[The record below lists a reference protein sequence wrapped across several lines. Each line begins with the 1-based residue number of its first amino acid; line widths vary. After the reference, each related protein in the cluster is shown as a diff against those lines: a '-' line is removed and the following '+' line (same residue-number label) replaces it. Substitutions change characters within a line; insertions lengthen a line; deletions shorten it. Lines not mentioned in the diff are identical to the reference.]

1 VPENLQLKIKAL
13 EEKIRLLEIE
23 NSDWTGRA
31 EDIFL
36 FASTAESISLLTDEK
51 EVFET
56 VLEKISIIKNIPYCA
71 FGTLNNEKLI
81 IDYEYSSF
89 SNKETNVTISLSPLL
104 KEKLLKEKI
113 IIEDCNKADSQINVK
128 FEKNKF
134 IPEQLIIIL
143 FNNLQN
149 QDGFLICITNTNNDN
164 LDIMKSTLNH
174 SVTLINSRLDNLYL
188 MKQLSKQNEN
198 LEIKIAESLGELEE
212 EIKQHIKT
220 EDELKKSEKKFRN
233 IFENHS
239 AIKFLIDPE
248 TGNIVD
254 ANKAAAKFY
263 MWTIEQLKSM
273 NIRQINIL
281 SKEIVDRALLEAK
294 NNKRK
299 YFVFK
304 HCKADGTICD
314 VEVYGSP
321 IEVGGKIFVH
331 SIVQDITEKKKA
343 EDELKKNEILFQ
355 LITENAFDF
364 IWVIDMNMNIT
375 YASSSVLRL
384 LGYTTDEI
392 TKINLSDLYKPE
404 QLLFIQNLVEEELG
418 KGVPHKGVTFNIKHL
433 RKDKSEF
440 MAEVK
445 AKIIYNNNEPIIIQ
459 GYTRDISQQIEAN
472 NKLLKSEERF
482 ARLSSLTYEGIM
494 IHKSGIVLDV
504 NPAFERITGYSIDEL
519 TDKNIIELLIPI
531 KYHKLVLGNLNNAVV
546 VSYEIEVIR
555 KDGKIIP
562 IEVESRKIE
571 FENDYKNIRVTAFRD
586 ISRKKEREYEILK
599 LSKAITQSPVSVVIT
614 DIDGKIEYANRK
626 FIELTGYSLNE
637 AIGKTPRI
645 LSSGKHDK
653 IFYKELWETILSGK
667 EWTGEFHNKKKSGEL
682 FWESASISPIKDDN
696 GKTTNFV
703 AVKEDITEKKKTLES
718 LKTSEER
725 YRITTEATGD
735 VYYHLMFEDMKY
747 KYIHP
752 NIEKLT
758 GYRTD
763 EINLKSII
771 LEIQKNGNVLTA
783 HNIKNARLTSM
794 KPTYSADYLIKTKS
808 GELKWISDR
817 SYSVYNQNNV
827 VIGSYG
833 ILSDITEKKKMID
846 EVIKAKEEAEKADKM
861 KSIFLAQMSHE
872 IRTPI
877 NALVSMSSL
886 LRYDFEKIV
895 TEDQKQSFNIIDRAG
910 NRIIRT
916 IDLLLNLSEIQAGTY
931 EKENNKFDLYS
942 EVLLVLVAENKK
954 NAENK
959 NIDLTLTNTELDTI
973 LFADYNTVNQ
983 IFVQLIDNAIKYTK
997 VGKVA
1002 IKVYRNEE
1010 ENLEVEIKDT
1020 GIGIDEKYLPNL
1032 FEPFSQ
1038 EEMGYTRKYEGN
1050 GIGMALVKK
1059 YCELNNIKIEV
1070 ESKKSVGTT
1079 FRVVF

>member
-1 VPENLQLKIKAL
+1 
-13 EEKIRLLEIE
+13 
-23 NSDWTGRA
+23 
-31 EDIFL
+31 
-36 FASTAESISLLTDEK
+36 
-51 EVFET
+51 
-56 VLEKISIIKNIPYCA
+56 
-71 FGTLNNEKLI
+71 
-81 IDYEYSSF
+81 
-89 SNKETNVTISLSPLL
+89 
-104 KEKLLKEKI
+104 
-113 IIEDCNKADSQINVK
+113 
-128 FEKNKF
+128 
-134 IPEQLIIIL
+134 
-143 FNNLQN
+143 
-149 QDGFLICITNTNNDN
+149 
-164 LDIMKSTLNH
+164 
-174 SVTLINSRLDNLYL
+174 

-682 FWESASISPIKDDN
+682 YWESAKISSIKNID
-696 GKTTNFV
+696 GKIINFI
-703 AVKEDITEKKKTLES
+703 AVKE
-718 LKTSEER
+718 
-725 YRITTEATGD
+725 
-735 VYYHLMFEDMKY
+735 
-747 KYIHP
+747 
-752 NIEKLT
+752 
-758 GYRTD
+758 
-763 EINLKSII
+763 
-771 LEIQKNGNVLTA
+771 
-783 HNIKNARLTSM
+783 
-794 KPTYSADYLIKTKS
+794 
-808 GELKWISDR
+808 
-817 SYSVYNQNNV
+817 
-827 VIGSYG
+827 
-833 ILSDITEKKKMID
+833 DITEKKKMID

>member
-682 FWESASISPIKDDN
+682 YWESAKISSIKNID
-696 GKTTNFV
+696 GKIINFI
-703 AVKEDITEKKKTLES
+703 AVKE
-718 LKTSEER
+718 
-725 YRITTEATGD
+725 
-735 VYYHLMFEDMKY
+735 
-747 KYIHP
+747 
-752 NIEKLT
+752 
-758 GYRTD
+758 
-763 EINLKSII
+763 
-771 LEIQKNGNVLTA
+771 
-783 HNIKNARLTSM
+783 
-794 KPTYSADYLIKTKS
+794 
-808 GELKWISDR
+808 
-817 SYSVYNQNNV
+817 
-827 VIGSYG
+827 
-833 ILSDITEKKKMID
+833 DITEKKKMID

>member
-1 VPENLQLKIKAL
+1 MKKRINIVKSIRKWGVISLLSLALIMIIYETFALYLDLNYRIEKRQIEYIAQQKNLVKQEVSQAVSIINLKFKNLTKIG
-13 EEKIRLLEIE
+13 EQEKYELLEIINQIRYGNE
-23 NSDWTGRA
+23 GYIFINKFNGDALISNGQVFAGKQKLWEIFNDNIEKTS
-31 EDIFL
+31 DIFAKEL
-36 FASTAESISLLTDEK
+36 KAAQNPNGDYIYYTFPRLSNLKDESPKVSFIFGIQKLQW
-51 EVFET
+51 
-56 VLEKISIIKNIPYCA
+56 IIGAGIY
-71 FGTLNNEKLI
+71 L
-81 IDYEYSSF
+81 DD
-89 SNKETNVTISLSPLL
+89 
-104 KEKLLKEKI
+104 
-113 IIEDCNKADSQINVK
+113 IE
-128 FEKNKF
+128 
-134 IPEQLIIIL
+134 
-143 FNNLQN
+143 
-149 QDGFLICITNTNNDN
+149 ND
-164 LDIMKSTLNH
+164 IA
-174 SVTLINSRLDNLYL
+174 L
-188 MKQLSKQNEN
+188 MKNE
-198 LEIKIAESLGELEE
+198 
-212 EIKQHIKT
+212 
-220 EDELKKSEKKFRN
+220 
-233 IFENHS
+233 
-239 AIKFLIDPE
+239 
-248 TGNIVD
+248 
-254 ANKAAAKFY
+254 
-263 MWTIEQLKSM
+263 
-273 NIRQINIL
+273 
-281 SKEIVDRALLEAK
+281 
-294 NNKRK
+294 
-299 YFVFK
+299 
-304 HCKADGTICD
+304 
-314 VEVYGSP
+314 
-321 IEVGGKIFVH
+321 
-331 SIVQDITEKKKA
+331 
-343 EDELKKNEILFQ
+343 
-355 LITENAFDF
+355 
-364 IWVIDMNMNIT
+364 
-375 YASSSVLRL
+375 
-384 LGYTTDEI
+384 
-392 TKINLSDLYKPE
+392 
-404 QLLFIQNLVEEELG
+404 LVEEIIKDLIIKILVLIVMLILFLFFSNLYFKKIKNDFNHFNAFFLKAAMNDELINLE
-418 KGVPHKGVTFNIKHL
+418 NIKFSNFEEIAKNVNSML
-433 RKDKSEF
+433 Q
-440 MAEVK
+440 
-445 AKIIYNNNEPIIIQ
+445 AKIVAQKELRVEQELLFVTIRSVGDALITTNEFGEVQLLNKVAEKLTGWKQEEAKGKNLTEIFVIVNEASRKVVENPVYKVLTEHKIVGLANHTILISKDRTEYNISDSAAPIKDEDNNIR
-459 GYTRDISQQIEAN
+459 GVVLVFRDITKEYKILKDLQ
-472 NKLLKSEERF
+472 KSEERF

-682 FWESASISPIKDDN
+682 YWESAKISSIKNID
-696 GKTTNFV
+696 GKIINFI
-703 AVKEDITEKKKTLES
+703 AVKE
-718 LKTSEER
+718 
-725 YRITTEATGD
+725 
-735 VYYHLMFEDMKY
+735 
-747 KYIHP
+747 
-752 NIEKLT
+752 
-758 GYRTD
+758 
-763 EINLKSII
+763 
-771 LEIQKNGNVLTA
+771 
-783 HNIKNARLTSM
+783 
-794 KPTYSADYLIKTKS
+794 
-808 GELKWISDR
+808 
-817 SYSVYNQNNV
+817 
-827 VIGSYG
+827 
-833 ILSDITEKKKMID
+833 DITEKKKMID